1 MKHMKKLIALT
12 LVVMSVLA
20 LAIPTMAS
28 STKYVTCISGSYVNL
43 RKTASLNAVVLA
55 YVPKYSAVTYYSSS
69 NGWSYIKYDGTY
81 GYMMSEFLTST
92 PPWITRYG
100 SSNLYF
106 GCYSSYVYA
115 VQTTLYC
122 LGYINNSFD
131 DNNFDYVTLG
141 GVEAFQ
147 EDQGLTVDGIVGP
160 NTKEALYYAWVNR

>member
-1 MKHMKKLIALT
+1 MKHIKKLIALT
-12 LVVMSVLA
+12 LVVMSVVVFA
-20 LAIPTMAS
+20 VPAMAS
-28 STKYVTCISGSYVNL
+28 STKYVTCTSGSTVKL
-43 RKTASLNAVVLA
+43 RKTASTSAIVLVN
-55 YVPKYSAVTYYSSS
+55 VPKYSAVTYYSSS
-69 NGWSYIKYDGTY
+69 DGWSYIKYSSTS

-100 SSNLYF
+100 SSNLYY

-115 VQTTLYC
+115 MQTTLYC
-122 LGYINNSFD
+122 LGYINDSFD

-160 NTKEALYYAWVNR
+160 NTKKALYYAWVNN